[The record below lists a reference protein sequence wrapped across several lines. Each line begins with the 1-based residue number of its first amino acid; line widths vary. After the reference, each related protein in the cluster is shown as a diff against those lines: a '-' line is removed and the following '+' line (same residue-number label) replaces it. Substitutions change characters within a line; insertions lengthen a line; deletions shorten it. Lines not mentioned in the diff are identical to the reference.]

1 MKNGNLE
8 NSLKELQLDRGTG
21 DTGELSQ
28 DQLDAPLTYDED
40 EDCRQIAEDIRRA
53 NISLEAA
60 LPGFFEN

>member
-1 MKNGNLE
+1 M
-8 NSLKELQLDRGTG
+8 DRGTG